1 MAKPDFLVHHAGD
14 SAGVVVVEGIDAGQ
28 ELRGLMMETKETI
41 VITALDPI
49 PLGHKIALDDIASDA
64 TIMKYGHDIGR
75 TVAAVKKGGH
85 LHTHNLK
92 TKKW

>member
-1 MAKPDFLVHHAGD
+1 MAKPDFLVHHQSD
-14 SAGVVVVEGIDAGQ
+14 SAGVVVVEGIEAGQ
-28 ELRGLMMETKETI
+28 ELNGLLMETNETI
-41 VITALDPI
+41 KITALDPI

>member
-1 MAKPDFLVHHAGD
+1 MRPRAESP
-14 SAGVVVVEGIDAGQ
+14 E
-28 ELRGLMMETKETI
+28 
-41 VITALDPI
+41 ALAQ
-49 PLGHKIALDDIASDA
+49 LA
-64 TIMKYGHDIGR
+64 TGR

>member
-1 MAKPDFLVHHAGD
+1 MLVRQAD
-14 SAGVVVVEGIDAGQ
+14 SLGANRRQDPTAS
-28 ELRGLMMETKETI
+28 LCDGLVTHTLQ
-41 VITALDPI
+41 ALFEF
-49 PLGHKIALDDIASDA
+49 
-64 TIMKYGHDIGR
+64 GR

>member
-1 MAKPDFLVHHAGD
+1 MAKPDFLVHHATD
-14 SAGVVVVEGIDAGQ
+14 SAGVVVVEGIEAGQ
-28 ELRGLMMETKETI
+28 ALTGLMMETSETI
-41 VITALDPI
+41 TLTALDAI
-49 PLGHKIALDDIASDA
+49 PLGHKIALDDIGDDA
-64 TIMKYGHDIGR
+64 TIFKYGHDIGR